1 MNGRTGIV
9 IGVIAVVV
17 SVAAVLTFTA
27 SPDGVRAQAN
37 CPNTLNQY
45 ATNFDICMREALNSR
60 FSGLDVS
67 TDSDERTV
75 TVSVRGGS
83 SLERHSRFR
92 GWRVESVSFRLQ
104 SRARGGGQTSTQ
116 TGTARPE
123 TPYVFRDIP
132 LPATG
137 GTVDYFVEARLE
149 PVSSSAGNRGV
160 NFHLSGKGS
169 VSYTIQPRPT
179 PTPTPT
185 ATPRPTRVPDTDI
198 VYAEVT
204 KGGYREGGGQFGN
217 RREYDF
223 VWRTT
228 GQQPNWH
235 SVGYSKLDSRC
246 KRISDSTFERYNGH
260 ATAHTLLLKEP
271 ENGLPNNQSWKF
283 SIEAGSASV
292 FLYSRSACGL
302 SRIGHPLATE
312 VQTGVPSIFSK
323 VPVAHGGNN
332 FTFTLRFSAE
342 PESDFSY
349 VNMRDDVLN
358 VTGGVVV
365 SASRLDR
372 SSNRG
377 WLIYIDPVGNPDV
390 VVTLPTTTDCNLA
403 SAVCDDQ
410 GVPLGD
416 TGTITVP
423 RDD

>member
-45 ATNFDICMREALNSR
+45 ATNFDTCMREALNSR

-92 GWRVESVSFRLQ
+92 GWRVESVSFKLQ

-116 TGTARPE
+116 TGTAKPE
-123 TPYVFRDIP
+123 APYVFRDIP

-160 NFHLSGKGS
+160 DFHLSGKGS

-204 KGGYREGGGQFGN
+204 RGGYREGEGQFGN

-223 VWRTT
+223 VWKTT

-235 SVGYSKLDSRC
+235 SVGYRKLDSRC

-260 ATAHTLLLKEP
+260 ATAHTLTLKEP
-271 ENGLPNNQSWKF
+271 ESGLPNDQSWKF
-283 SIEAGSASV
+283 SIEAGSATV
-292 FLYSRSACGL
+292 FLYSRSACGP
-302 SRIGHPLATE
+302 SRIGQPFDL
-312 VQTGVPSIFSK
+312 QTGVPSIFDE
-323 VPVAHGGNN
+323 VPVAHDGKD
-332 FTFTLRFSAE
+332 FAFKLRFSSE
-342 PESDFSY
+342 PKSNFSY
-349 VNMRDDVLN
+349 VNMRDDVLT
-358 VTGGVVV
+358 VTGGAVVG
-365 SASRLDR
+365 ASRLDKSR

-377 WLIYIDPVGNPDV
+377 WLITIDPDGNPDV
-390 VVTLPTTTDCNLA
+390 VVTLPTTTDCNLD
-403 SAVCDDQ
+403 SAVCNNQ

-416 TGTITVP
+416 TGTIAVP
-423 RDD
+423 RR